1 MNSLPS
7 EPHRVVKLL
16 LSTLVYWSC
25 QRVQD
30 SMQPSGED
38 IHGHTHMG
46 TCFGHRGTLR
56 CSKAPAVLRSQGG
69 REVPGRSLQQKDQ
82 FVLESQWQGRGVL
95 PTGYEDAAANLP
107 PNTHTHNLF
116 LGQGPLGAGIRV
128 SRAVYHSLCSQLALF
143 NPSSATF

>member
-1 MNSLPS
+1 M
-7 EPHRVVKLL
+7 R
-16 LSTLVYWSC
+16 
-25 QRVQD
+25 
-30 SMQPSGED
+30 PSGED

-46 TCFGHRGTLR
+46 TRFGHRGTLR

-107 PNTHTHNLF
+107 PNTHTISF
-116 LGQGPLGAGIRV
+116 LVRVLWALGSESPGLCTIV
-128 SRAVYHSLCSQLALF
+128 SAASLLCSTPVQPLSNWVTLDKMLPMPQF
-143 NPSSATF
+143 PYVPVECC